1 MISKENRNCRDHAD
15 DDDHA
20 GDDEDND
27 DEDNDDDDD
36 NDDEDNDDDDGD
48 ILGSNNLQTV
58 DRRTVNG

>member
-27 DEDNDDDDD
+27 DDD
-36 NDDEDNDDDDGD
+36 NDDGDNDDDDGD